1 MFRFRLQP
9 ALNYRKQIEEQVM
22 SEFADMKSRLEREK
36 ETLRSLKRR
45 KADLISRLKKM
56 GENKFRAADASI
68 YFSYVDYIKCEERC
82 QEEVICKGGEK
93 LEEKRKELVDASKK
107 RRILEI
113 IKEKKLEEY
122 MLSVSSREQKEMDEA
137 GIVRFVMK

>member
-1 MFRFRLQP
+1 M
-9 ALNYRKQIEEQVM
+9 
-22 SEFADMKSRLEREK
+22 
-36 ETLRSLKRR
+36 
-45 KADLISRLKKM
+45 
-56 GENKFRAADASI
+56 
-68 YFSYVDYIKCEERC
+68 
-82 QEEVICKGGEK
+82 
-93 LEEKRKELVDASKK
+93 ELVDASKK